1 MSIEQI
7 KQATVPI
14 LSRYGVI
21 RAGVFGSYAREEAN
35 QDSDVDLL
43 VKFDKAKSL
52 LEIIRLEREIS
63 ETLGKKIDLV
73 TEPSLNKYLK
83 DIVLNDLKVFYER
96 K

>member
-14 LSRYGVI
+14 LTRYGVV
-21 RAGVFGSYAREEAN
+21 RAGVFGSYARGEASG
-35 QDSDVDLL
+35 DSDIDLL
-43 VKFDKAKSL
+43 VKFKKAKSI

-73 TEPSLNKYLK
+73 TEPSLNKYIK
-83 DIVLNDLKVFYER
+83 NRVLNELKVFYER
-96 K
+96 

>member
-7 KQATVPI
+7 KQATIPI
-14 LSRYGVI
+14 LNRYGVV
-21 RAGVFGSYAREEAN
+21 RAGVFGSYARDEAGE
-35 QDSDVDLL
+35 DSDIDLL

-73 TEPSLNKYLK
+73 TEPSLNKHIR
-83 DIVLNDLKVFYER
+83 DRVLNELKVYYER
-96 K
+96 R